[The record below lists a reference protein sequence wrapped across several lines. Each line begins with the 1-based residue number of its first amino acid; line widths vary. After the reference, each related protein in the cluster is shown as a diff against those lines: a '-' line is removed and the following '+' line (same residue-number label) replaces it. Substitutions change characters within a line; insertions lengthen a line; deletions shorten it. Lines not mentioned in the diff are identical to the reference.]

1 MVNSLNIIWKNICI
15 NICIK
20 KRAQK
25 VFSDYLGV
33 VKLSLFAF
41 AFFCAF
47 PNVKQWN
54 MCYFLIIRIYK
65 CYFKSWIKTTCSE
78 RTGRRIWQRSTKI
91 GFWWNWK
98 ARSGQGIGL
107 TAPLPSTAN
116 RLGVGGL
123 TTPDPRS
130 LNSAPLSYPPC
141 PLSSVHG
148 YRAVVSWGFVSA
160 SVTCSFSLTADH
172 CPNFLRLS
180 PGGISFPPL
189 SPHLL
194 LLLLSLFSRVWLS
207 LTLWAVACQARL
219 FMGFL
224 QARMPCPPPRFLP
237 SPGSNHGLLHGR
249 QILYHWDT
257 RKPSC
262 PLQSPNRNL

>member
-1 MVNSLNIIWKNICI
+1 MVNSLNIIWTNICV
-15 NICIK
+15 NICVK

-25 VFSDYLGV
+25 VFSDYFGV

-107 TAPLPSTAN
+107 MAPLPSTAN
-116 RLGVGGL
+116 RLGIGGL
-123 TTPDPRS
+123 TTPDLRS
-130 LNSAPLSYPPC
+130 LNSAPLSYPPALC
-141 PLSSVHG
+141 LLYTDTELLS
-148 YRAVVSWGFVSA
+148 AEA
-160 SVTCSFSLTADH
+160 S
-172 CPNFLRLS
+172 FLRLWLV
-180 PGGISFPPL
+180 PFLWLLIIAKISWGYHQGDSL
-189 SPHLL
+189 SHP
-194 LLLLSLFSRVWLS
+194 SLPI
-207 LTLWAVACQARL
+207 
-219 FMGFL
+219 
-224 QARMPCPPPRFLP
+224 PC
-237 SPGSNHGLLHGR
+237 
-249 QILYHWDT
+249 
-257 RKPSC
+257 C
-262 PLQSPNRNL
+262 CC

>member
-33 VKLSLFAF
+33 VKLSFFAF

-141 PLSSVHG
+141 PLFCTWIPSCCQLRLRFCVCDLFLFSDCWSLPKFPEVITRGNLFPTPLSPSPAVAAKSLQSCLTLFDPMGCSLSGPSVHG
-148 YRAVVSWGFVSA
+148 V
-160 SVTCSFSLTADH
+160 
-172 CPNFLRLS
+172 S
-180 PGGISFPPL
+180 PGKNAMPSSKVSSQPRVEPWSPAWQADSLPLRHQEALLPPTE
-189 SPHLL
+189 S
-194 LLLLSLFSRVWLS
+194 
-207 LTLWAVACQARL
+207 
-219 FMGFL
+219 
-224 QARMPCPPPRFLP
+224 
-237 SPGSNHGLLHGR
+237 
-249 QILYHWDT
+249 
-257 RKPSC
+257 K
-262 PLQSPNRNL
+262 